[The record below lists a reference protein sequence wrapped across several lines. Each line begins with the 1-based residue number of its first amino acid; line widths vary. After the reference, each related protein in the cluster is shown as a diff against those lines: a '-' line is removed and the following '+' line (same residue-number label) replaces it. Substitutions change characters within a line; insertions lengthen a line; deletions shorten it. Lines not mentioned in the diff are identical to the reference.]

1 MGWTPTR
8 PVSTATPPL
17 RATAPPPAG
26 APRGD
31 DAAGGPAPLAD
42 AAGGPAPLD
51 DDAGGPPRLPTPVAR
66 AAHRLRASAAARWR
80 HASGPVRLGA
90 ATVAL
95 AAGTALVVAA
105 GLLAAPTYP
114 GAATTGLDP
123 LALARGDDWTTA
135 GPVDDLRTLPDG
147 VAWTTDLGRRLTPLA
162 GPGCSS
168 WQAAGRVGDDVLV
181 AAAVGP
187 FGASCEDAAG
197 GGLARVDPATGDVA
211 WTLGADQ
218 LGEGP
223 MSWWTVVPVD
233 GPDGSAGSEGSGDGP
248 PLALVTGAGPQP
260 DAPTSIVDLAAGVV
274 VRTLAGDATD
284 DSLATSVE
292 QVTPDLL
299 LVAERPRDR
308 FRDGGWTSEEGDT
321 TRYGVHRVA
330 DVVASGSLGE
340 PAWTVELPDFTS
352 VTLQGRRIVLA
363 TDDAVLVVEVPEDGD
378 AETVQRVPLEGAWLQ
393 SVTTMGGTTVV
404 STTDGSSRAAVLGV
418 DAAGDVA
425 WRRPVAVDPATG
437 GPQSTLAA
445 SGCLLLGEGA
455 RLRCLDVDGGE
466 DRWSTP
472 LPGDVPVGGLT
483 RPAGSPDAFVRLGAL
498 ELAADGGPTE
508 ETVRTVAVRADG
520 SERWR
525 ADLPA
530 DAVIVAASDTTGY
543 AIGGWGW
550 AGGSVTAFDL
560 ADGHRLWQRA
570 ADGRFD
576 FWGPTLVEV
585 DALGV
590 ARALAPPRVVG

>member
-1 MGWTPTR
+1 M
-8 PVSTATPPL
+8 STATPPL
-17 RATAPPPAG
+17 RAAAPPPAG
-26 APRGD
+26 AHRGG
-31 DAAGGPAPLAD
+31 DAAGGAASPGD

-51 DDAGGPPRLPTPVAR
+51 DGAGGPPRLPTPVAW
-66 AAHRLRASAAARWR
+66 AAHRLRAAAASRWR
-80 HASGPVRLGA
+80 RASGPGRLGA
-90 ATVAL
+90 ASVSL
-95 AAGTALVVAA
+95 AVGTAVVVAA
-105 GLLAAPTYP
+105 GLLTAPAYP
-114 GAATTGLDP
+114 DAATAGLDP
-123 LALARGDDWTTA
+123 LALARGDDWTAA
-135 GPVDDLRTLPDG
+135 GPVDDLRTAPDG

-162 GPGCSS
+162 GPGCSN

-187 FGASCEDAAG
+187 FGAACEGAAG
-197 GGLARVDPATGDVA
+197 GGLARVDPVTGDVA
-211 WTLGADQ
+211 WALGSDE

-223 MSWWTVVPVD
+223 MSWWTVVPVE
-233 GPDGSAGSEGSGDGP
+233 GPADGP

-260 DAPTSIVDLAAGVV
+260 DAPTSIVDLAEGVV
-274 VRTLAGDATD
+274 VRTLAGEATD
-284 DSLATSVE
+284 GSRVTSVE
-292 QVTPDLL
+292 QVTADLL
-299 LVAERPRDR
+299 LVSERPRER
-308 FRDGGWTSEEGDT
+308 FRDGTWTSEEGDT

-330 DVVASGSLGE
+330 DVLASGSLGE

-352 VTLQGRRIVLA
+352 VTLLGRRIVA
-363 TDDAVLVVEVPEDGD
+363 AVDDAVLVVDVPEDGA
-378 AETVQRVPLEGAWLQ
+378 AESVLRVPLEGAFLQ
-393 SVTTMGGTTVV
+393 SVTTMGRTTVV

-418 DAAGDVA
+418 DEEGDVA
-425 WRRPVAVDPATG
+425 WRRPVAVDPTTG

-466 DRWSTP
+466 DRWSSP
-472 LPGDVPVGGLT
+472 LPGDEPVGGLT
-483 RPAGSPDAFVRLGAL
+483 RPTGSPDAFVRLGAL
-498 ELAADGGPTE
+498 ELSADGGTTGTLP
-508 ETVRTVAVRADG
+508 TVAVRADG

-530 DAVIVAASDTTGY
+530 DAVVVAASGTTGY

-560 ADGHRLWQRA
+560 ADGHHLWQRA

-590 ARALAPPRVVG
+590 ARGLAPPRVVG